1 MIKWCLRRRR
11 DVGGRLVLR
20 CLGEQR
26 GRQGAKFSYCA
37 PVSFSGG
44 LPCAL
49 CAGLPGDV
57 SPHGASCFTWWR
69 CVPTLLVVD
78 WYRLLIDG
86 REAAWRVHIK
96 CFYVF

>member
-1 MIKWCLRRRR
+1 M
-11 DVGGRLVLR
+11 GGRLVLGGRGLRGVGVWLR

-57 SPHGASCFTWWR
+57 SPHGASCFAWWW
-69 CVPTLLVVD
+69 CVPKLLVVN
-78 WYRLLIDG
+78 G
-86 REAAWRVHIK
+86 
-96 CFYVF
+96 